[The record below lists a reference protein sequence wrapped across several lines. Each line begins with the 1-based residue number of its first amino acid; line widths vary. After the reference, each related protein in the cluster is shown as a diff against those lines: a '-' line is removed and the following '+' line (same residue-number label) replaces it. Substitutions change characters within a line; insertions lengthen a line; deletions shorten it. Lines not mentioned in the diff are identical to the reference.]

1 VQSRLSPQ
9 ASPLILLFILFSSV
23 DSYVEN
29 DASGQSIIAK
39 NARPTSV
46 NRKRVSYFTK
56 HTFMITPKPVI
67 EAVSIR
73 KEQQQ

>member
-1 VQSRLSPQ
+1 MYMEKSSETEPVVSRIVSV
-9 ASPLILLFILFSSV
+9 FFHHFSFLV
-23 DSYVEN
+23 RLTK
-29 DASGQSIIAK
+29 I
-39 NARPTSV
+39 R
-46 NRKRVSYFTK
+46 SYFTK